1 MKVQKIMWQTAVA
14 TIVMVA
20 GGALMAADTTRDANT
35 QENRGQ
41 FSARDYRFVKE
52 AALGGMT
59 EVRLGE
65 LAKQKGSSQ
74 AVRDF
79 GQRMVADHSKANDE
93 LKQIAATKG
102 AVLPTEISHRENSE
116 IERFEKLSGPEFD
129 KEYVKHMVKDH
140 QKDAKEFAD
149 AADDVKDPDLKAFAQ
164 KTRTTVEDH
173 LRMAREME
181 ASVK

>member
-1 MKVQKIMWQTAVA
+1 MKVQKIIRQTAI
-14 TIVMVA
+14 TTLVMMA
-20 GGALMAADTTRDANT
+20 GEALAADSGREANN
-35 QENRGQ
+35 QENHGQ

-65 LAKQKGSSQ
+65 LAKQKGSNQ
-74 AVRDF
+74 TVRDF
-79 GQRMVADHSKANDE
+79 GQRMVAAHSKANDE

-102 AVLPTEISHRENSE
+102 AVLPTEISHKENSE

-129 KEYVKHMVKDH
+129 KEYGKYMVKDH

-164 KTRTTVEDH
+164 KTHAMIEDH